1 MNYRRLYTEHVKTD
15 AAQLPSTA
23 SSVLIA
29 QLGRGL
35 RPRIEQAIAPIGL
48 RPRELL
54 ALQHLRERGPSAQQ
68 TLAELLRV
76 DPSNL
81 VGVLNDLEDAGL
93 IVRSRDRADR
103 RRGIIEL
110 TDEGGRVLQELDRA
124 LHGIDDDVLSVLS
137 ERERATLNGLLARA
151 VEAAAV
157 QCAEQPEPGC

>member
-1 MNYRRLYTEHVKTD
+1 VKTD
-15 AAQLPSTA
+15 APVLPSTA

-68 TLAELLRV
+68 TLADLLRV

-110 TDEGGRVLQELDRA
+110 TDQGGRVLQELDRA
-124 LHGIDDDVLSVLS
+124 LHGIDDAVLSVLS
-137 ERERATLNGLLARA
+137 ERERATLNSLLARA

>member
-1 MNYRRLYTEHVKTD
+1 
-15 AAQLPSTA
+15 
-23 SSVLIA
+23 
-29 QLGRGL
+29 
-35 RPRIEQAIAPIGL
+35 
-48 RPRELL
+48 
-54 ALQHLRERGPSAQQ
+54 
-68 TLAELLRV
+68 
-76 DPSNL
+76 
-81 VGVLNDLEDAGL
+81 VLNDLEDAGL

>member
-1 MNYRRLYTEHVKTD
+1 MRLPTD
-15 AAQLPSTA
+15 LSRSRFANRAKESNIVSP
-23 SSVLIA
+23 V
-29 QLGRGL
+29 
-35 RPRIEQAIAPIGL
+35 PRAD
-48 RPRELL
+48 
-54 ALQHLRERGPSAQQ
+54 
-68 TLAELLRV
+68 LLRV

-110 TDEGGRVLQELDRA
+110 TDQGGRVLQELDRA
-124 LHGIDDDVLSVLS
+124 LHGIDDAVLSVLS

-157 QCAEQPEPGC
+157 QCTEQPEPGC